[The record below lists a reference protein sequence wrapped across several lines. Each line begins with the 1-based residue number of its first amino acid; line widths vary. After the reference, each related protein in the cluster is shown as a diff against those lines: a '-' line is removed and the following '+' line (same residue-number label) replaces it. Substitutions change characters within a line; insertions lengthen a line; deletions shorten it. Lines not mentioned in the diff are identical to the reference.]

1 MSGSTL
7 IFTLLRA
14 DDSIRT
20 FTLILRWGLI
30 LAGFLLALWL
40 INTYLDSYRKAA
52 LQGEIRRHG
61 LEDVV
66 IREIDREVYDD
77 TLANTIMGNEIAGS
91 MGAVFGALSGRQQE
105 RVKSIRFW
113 IKLGNGEKRDITLS
127 PRDDVCK
134 QLLRFIDKREFNDW

>member
-1 MSGSTL
+1 MSGSTF

>member
-20 FTLILRWGLI
+20 FTLILRWGLV
-30 LAGFLLALWL
+30 LAGFLLVLWL
-40 INTYLDSYRKAA
+40 INTFLDSYRKSA
-52 LQGEIRRHG
+52 LQGEIRRYG
-61 LEDVV
+61 LEDVI
-66 IREIDREVYDD
+66 IREIDKEVYDD